1 MLLLGLGTKDA
12 AIAALV
18 YLVAHACY
26 KGALFLIAGT
36 LEHETGS
43 RNVLDLGGL
52 GGSMPNTA
60 VAGALAACS
69 MAGIPFS
76 LGFVAKEL
84 LYDTLL
90 NLGGWALALLLIAIG
105 ASALLG
111 SAGLIAG
118 VSPFA
123 GSPGTA
129 TTKHDVPL
137 GLTVPPFLLAITGFA
152 AGLWPKAGNPLV
164 SLASSAVL
172 NSATPADLAVWH
184 GFTPVPALS
193 LVTLALV
200 AVLYHRRSAIRERIW
215 PRSFGFE
222 RIYTWSL
229 RVLDLISMRSLH
241 ALQGA
246 SLRAY
251 VLALIVTAGTL
262 IAAVLVL
269 SGYQGWPDTGDAQPH
284 EFAAAVMIIAGA
296 LAAAR
301 AKSAMIAVVSLGV
314 TGYGVALTY
323 LFFGAPDLAM
333 TQFSVETLTA
343 VIFVLVFYHFR
354 GFGDLTPLRER
365 ARDTVVAIL
374 FGSAIAIVLFF
385 IGASVTPQ
393 RITSYFAAQGW
404 PLAHGRNIVNVILVD
419 FRALDTLGEIT
430 VLATAALGV
439 RAVLRLG
446 QGDRKS

>member
-1 MLLLGLGTKDA
+1 MS
-12 AIAALV
+12 
-18 YLVAHACY
+18 
-26 KGALFLIAGT
+26 
-36 LEHETGS
+36 ES
-43 RNVLDLGGL
+43 
-52 GGSMPNTA
+52 
-60 VAGALAACS
+60 
-69 MAGIPFS
+69 
-76 LGFVAKEL
+76 
-84 LYDTLL
+84 
-90 NLGGWALALLLIAIG
+90 
-105 ASALLG
+105 
-111 SAGLIAG
+111 
-118 VSPFA
+118 
-123 GSPGTA
+123 
-129 TTKHDVPL
+129 
-137 GLTVPPFLLAITGFA
+137 
-152 AGLWPKAGNPLV
+152 
-164 SLASSAVL
+164 
-172 NSATPADLAVWH
+172 TP
-184 GFTPVPALS
+184 S
-193 LVTLALV
+193 
-200 AVLYHRRSAIRERIW
+200 
-215 PRSFGFE
+215 
-222 RIYTWSL
+222 SL
-229 RVLDLISMRSLH
+229 RVLDAISARSLH

-262 IAAVLVL
+262 IAAVLVS
-269 SGYQGWPDTGDAQPH
+269 SGYRGWPDTGDAQPQ
-284 EFAAAVMIIAGA
+284 EFAAALMIIAGA

-301 AKSAMIAVVSLGV
+301 AKTAMIAVLSLGV
-314 TGYGVALTY
+314 TGYGMALTY

-354 GFGDLTPLRER
+354 GFGDLTPRAER

-446 QGDRKS
+446 QGDKKS